1 MKTVKEISR
10 ITGISVRTLHYYDE
24 IGLLKPT
31 SKSEAGYR
39 LYDDKTLEMLQQ
51 ILFFREFDIPL
62 KEIKWLMDNPALEQ
76 QQILHTQR
84 KMLITKKER
93 LERLITMIDNILKG
107 ENKMDFTVFTKTE
120 IEALCQT
127 TLAHM
132 SQEMRQNIE
141 REFGSINQW
150 SNHYL
155 ERCLKEDVQRG
166 YQKMVE
172 WYGDKETLLNS
183 PVYTANEA
191 IGTAFA
197 NRISDLEKRLSAKK
211 MLPVDSLEIKKLI
224 GEYGFVIKQF
234 FQVDC
239 ETELM
244 ISVAA
249 AYRNK
254 QQIIDQKYG
263 AGSAAFF
270 VQAIETF
277 YKVNLI

>member
-24 IGLLKPT
+24 IDLLKPT

-39 LYDDKTLEMLQQ
+39 LYDDKALERLQQ

-62 KEIKWLMDNPALEQ
+62 KEIKWLMDNPDLDQ
-76 QQILHTQR
+76 QQILQTQR
-84 KMLITKKER
+84 KMFITKKER
-93 LERLITMIDNILKG
+93 LERLLTMLDDILKG

-224 GEYGFVIKQF
+224 GEYSFVIKQF

-244 ISVAA
+244 TSVAA

-277 YKVNLI
+277 YKVN

>member
-24 IGLLKPT
+24 IDLLKPT

-39 LYDDKTLEMLQQ
+39 LYDDKALERLQQ

-62 KEIKWLMDNPALEQ
+62 KEIKWLMDNPDLDQ
-76 QQILHTQR
+76 QQILQTQR
-84 KMLITKKER
+84 KMFITKKER
-93 LERLITMIDNILKG
+93 LERLLTMLDDILKG

-132 SQEMRQNIE
+132 PLEMRQNIE
-141 REFGSINQW
+141 QEFGSIDQW
-150 SNHYL
+150 RNHYL
-155 ERCLKEDVQRG
+155 ERCLKEDVQKG

-224 GEYGFVIKQF
+224 GEYSFVIKQF

-244 ISVAA
+244 TSVAA

-277 YKVNLI
+277 YKAN